1 MITEHCITCW
11 TKKKAQNFI
20 NADTAALPKWTFSKC
35 LDRNYCVWR
44 FAFCFFFSFSFS
56 HVCSFYRQILLFT
69 YYSNTDYA
77 LFMEPTA
84 TLFRKKKKIL
94 KLGPT
99 VLFIHLKII
108 LLQYFQF
115 SVSAKISCIQMKSN
129 GWNIKKN
136 QLVDILALVVFLVL
150 NFVFPIFLSLNG
162 RFFRKKKKKRKFLFL
177 HHVYCL
183 FHS

>member
-56 HVCSFYRQILLFT
+56 HVCSFYRQFYCSRTVVI
-69 YYSNTDYA
+69 
-77 LFMEPTA
+77 LFMHCLWNPQPLYSE
-84 TLFRKKKKIL
+84 KKYIL

-115 SVSAKISCIQMKSN
+115 SVSVKISCIQMKSN
-129 GWNIKKN
+129 GWKY
-136 QLVDILALVVFLVL
+136 
-150 NFVFPIFLSLNG
+150 
-162 RFFRKKKKKRKFLFL
+162 KKKPT
-177 HHVYCL
+177 
-183 FHS
+183 S

>member
-44 FAFCFFFSFSFS
+44 FAICFFFSFSFS

-69 YYSNTDYA
+69 HCSNTVYA

-84 TLFRKKKKIL
+84 TLFRKKIYIKIGSYGTIYTF
-94 KLGPT
+94 KNYFVT
-99 VLFIHLKII
+99 V
-108 LLQYFQF
+108 F
-115 SVSAKISCIQMKSN
+115 SVFSFS
-129 GWNIKKN
+129 KN
-136 QLVDILALVVFLVL
+136 KLYPNEV
-150 NFVFPIFLSLNG
+150 
-162 RFFRKKKKKRKFLFL
+162 
-177 HHVYCL
+177 
-183 FHS
+183 